1 MVSAVAVGALLAGP
15 AHAAASSGKTE
26 LVTKPPSGAAPTGP
40 GRFPEITPDGR
51 YVVFQSLANNL
62 TSKAD
67 SNTYWDVF
75 VRDLKTGVTKTV
87 STGLKGAPA
96 NGDSTAPDISAN
108 GRYVA
113 FISEANNLVKGDQ
126 DKNNLAGEL
135 FIKDLKTGK
144 TTRAFTGPRPDDEYG
159 SEYQP
164 SISDNGAVVA
174 FDSSRST
181 LVPNDTNGD
190 EDVFVWKRS
199 TGKITRVSVT
209 SSGAEAG
216 SPAYEAYADSLG
228 AEISGD
234 GKTVVFQSGENNL
247 VKNDTNNISDVFLHS
262 LVTHRTT
269 RISVGPKGQQA
280 TGGYPDRRQGAAT
293 PSISSDGQTVLYSG
307 ASLKGL
313 VPQDVGD
320 YRQVYVYHR
329 KTGKTQLAVRT
340 PGGGVVNDHLNNGV
354 LSPDGRFISFETSAP
369 GLVKGDTD
377 TDEDVF
383 VRDLKAGRT
392 VRASVGPNGAD
403 AKGWSG
409 GFANALSANG
419 RRVVFTSDATG
430 LVTNPIYGDEDLYV
444 HTFPKNFWAK

>member
-1 MVSAVAVGALLAGP
+1 M
-15 AHAAASSGKTE
+15 
-26 LVTKPPSGAAPTGP
+26 
-40 GRFPEITPDGR
+40 
-51 YVVFQSLANNL
+51 
-62 TSKAD
+62 
-67 SNTYWDVF
+67 
-75 VRDLKTGVTKTV
+75 
-87 STGLKGAPA
+87 
-96 NGDSTAPDISAN
+96 
-108 GRYVA
+108 
-113 FISEANNLVKGDQ
+113 
-126 DKNNLAGEL
+126 
-135 FIKDLKTGK
+135 
-144 TTRAFTGPRPDDEYG
+144 
-159 SEYQP
+159 
-164 SISDNGAVVA
+164 
-174 FDSSRST
+174 
-181 LVPNDTNGD
+181 PNDTNGD

-280 TGGYPDRRQGAAT
+280 TGGYPDRRQGAAA

-313 VPQDVGD
+313 VPQDTGD

-329 KTGKTQLAVRT
+329 KTGKTQLAART
-340 PGGGVVNDHLNNGV
+340 PSGGVVNDHLNNGV

-377 TDEDVF
+377 TDGDVF

-392 VRASVGPNGAD
+392 VRASVGPNGATRR
-403 AKGWSG
+403 AGAVASPMLSRPTAGGSSSPPTRPVWSPTR
-409 GFANALSANG
+409 STVTRTCTCTPS
-419 RRVVFTSDATG
+419 RRTSGPSELTLAR
-430 LVTNPIYGDEDLYV
+430 
-444 HTFPKNFWAK
+444 